1 MLNKKLTEK
10 NRLSLYKQIYKY
22 DENLSEKI
30 KEADEG
36 YFCNVLSKED
46 FWKLCKLCNWYNI
59 KIQ

>member
-22 DENLSEKI
+22 DGILAEKI

-46 FWKLCKLCNWYNI
+46 FWELYKLCNIYRI
-59 KIQ
+59 KI